1 MTTGQPTFRNAQTG
15 NTGIIF
21 ALTALP
27 LLLGAGAAVD
37 MVRASHVQATLQA
50 AVDAAAL
57 SAAASERTVLD
68 DAAIA
73 AGAYKKSAADTV
85 EDFIVA
91 SDVSKH
97 VDISGGVST
106 KINKVEGTLE
116 VRIRGKMKTSLM
128 QLAGIDE
135 LEIDAIAEVG
145 LSSQALEVAL
155 VLDNTGSMKG
165 DKLANLK
172 SAALGLVN
180 TLHTKNTGKS
190 YLKIGVVPYSEYVN
204 VGLTPDSSGGWLD
217 NKVVPA
223 GSKWEGCVGSR
234 TGSEQDSV
242 EIKGDKYPP
251 VGDVNCVT
259 ELLPLTSDRAAVDA
273 KIGSLTA
280 EGNTYVPSGL
290 LWGWHVLTEDAPY
303 REGMEQKKLEELGG
317 SKALVLMTDGA
328 NTISAN
334 GALHNDHS
342 SVGANLQTAKLC
354 GNIKAS
360 GIKVFTVAFQVDDTE
375 IKKLLKACASAP
387 EMAFDAGSSAELG
400 AAFAQI
406 GGKLADLYLTK

>member
-1 MTTGQPTFRNAQTG
+1 MTKRSTDFRKSQAG
-15 NTGIIF
+15 NTGIMF

-37 MVRASHVQATLQA
+37 MVRANQAQVMLQA

-57 SAAASERTVLD
+57 SAAATDHAVLD
-68 DAAIA
+68 SGQIA
-73 AGAYKKSAADTV
+73 KGFYKKT
-85 EDFIVA
+85 A
-91 SDVSKH
+91 SQIAEEYVLANEVSKL
-97 VDISGGVST
+97 VDISGGVQTKVNAAKST
-106 KINKVEGTLE
+106 LT
-116 VRIRGKMKTSLM
+116 VRIKGKMNTSLM
-128 QLAGIDE
+128 KLAGISTLDIE
-135 LEIDAIAEVG
+135 AVAEVG
-145 LSSQALEVAL
+145 LSSQALEVVL

-165 DKLANLK
+165 AKLADLK
-172 SAALGLVN
+172 SAAHGLVN
-180 TLHTKNTGKS
+180 TLHSKNDGKS

-217 NKVVPA
+217 NEIVPA
-223 GSKWEGCVGSR
+223 GTKWEGCIGSR

-242 EIKGDKYPP
+242 EIKGNKYPP
-251 VGDVNCVT
+251 VGNVNCVT
-259 ELLPLTSDRAAVDA
+259 ELLPLTADRDAVDA

-280 EGNTYVPSGL
+280 EGYTYIPSGL

-303 REGMEQKKLEELGG
+303 KEGMDQKKLEKLGG

-334 GALHNDHS
+334 GALHIDLTS
-342 SVGANLQTAKLC
+342 GDANAQTAKLC
-354 GNIKAS
+354 NNVKAS
-360 GIKVFTVAFQVDDTE
+360 DIKVFTVAFQVDNDE
-375 IKKLLKACASAP
+375 IKNLLKACATAP
-387 EMAFDAGSSAELG
+387 EMAFDAGSSEELG